1 MPRLLPWLLAALAA
15 CSGSAERPPP
25 EEPAAPPPRRT
36 GPPGKVASGFRLT
49 FEPAKG
55 EASREVRS
63 LLERAGTLRVAVEGL
78 NQDFE
83 VPRGISVEVL
93 ECDEPNAFYDPEARR
108 LRICYGMVSMV
119 SEAFGD
125 IDSDREHAVATLGTT
140 LFIFFHELGHALI
153 HELDLP
159 ITGREEDAVDQL
171 ATLLLINGGPEGVQA
186 ARDGAAFFARL
197 AERRGPGTGS
207 FWGEHSLEEQ
217 RFFNVLCWV
226 YGSDPASHADLL
238 EQGALPAARAERCP
252 EEWARLQSAWSALL
266 APHQK
271 KPRP

>member
-1 MPRLLPWLLAALAA
+1 MTRALAISLAALAA
-15 CSGSAERPPP
+15 CSGSAGRPPP
-25 EEPAAPPPRRT
+25 EEPAAPPPARPS
-36 GPPGKVASGFRLT
+36 GPPGQVASGFRLT

-55 EASREVRS
+55 EASKAVKS
-63 LLERAGTLRVAVEGL
+63 LLERAGTLKVAVEGL

-83 VPRGISVEVL
+83 VPRGIAVDVL
-93 ECDEPNAFYDPEARR
+93 ECDEPNAFYDPEQRR
-108 LRICYGMVSMV
+108 LRLCYGMVSLV

-125 IDSDREHAVATLGTT
+125 IESDREHTVATLGTT

-171 ATLLLINGGPEGVQA
+171 ATLLLINGGPDGVQA

-197 AERRGPGTGS
+197 AERRGGAGS

-226 YGSDPASHADLL
+226 YGSDPASHADLVK
-238 EQGALPAARAERCP
+238 QGALPAARAERCP

-266 APHQK
+266 APYE
-271 KPRP
+271 KPRR